1 MQPQIYTT
9 DQVRSGH
16 LLMAPPWPHQRDL
29 LASWLMKTLEMKKP
43 KPFWKT
49 ALAAALAALAKKVAK
64 LRVKMSRKSNL
75 AIRLYILSG
84 LVQEFALSLAQVV
97 SSAAHPKWSDAAS
110 RSCITRR
117 CFMSLLFV
125 DRTFRHFL
133 SGKNGD
139 SRTQAEINKQRIGG
153 FMQVKCHW
161 QYQYVC
167 TYLYIHL
174 KFIKTDRQT
183 NRQTNK

>member
-1 MQPQIYTT
+1 
-9 DQVRSGH
+9 
-16 LLMAPPWPHQRDL
+16 
-29 LASWLMKTLEMKKP
+29 
-43 KPFWKT
+43 
-49 ALAAALAALAKKVAK
+49 
-64 LRVKMSRKSNL
+64 
-75 AIRLYILSG
+75 
-84 LVQEFALSLAQVV
+84 LAQVV

-125 DRTFRHFL
+125 DRTFKHFL

-153 FMQVKCHW
+153 FMQGKCHW

-167 TYLYIHL
+167 IYLYIHL
-174 KFIKTDRQT
+174 KFLKTDRQT